1 MSRTTLTRAIPVLFV
16 ANVTS
21 AAAYFRDTLG
31 FSIDFLHG
39 QPPFYGSVSRDSA
52 CLHLKFVHESV
63 LNVAAPDRDAL
74 IMAFVEVANVGALFA
89 EYTDA
94 GVTFLQT
101 LTPQQW
107 GRDFIVQ
114 APDGNAICFS
124 GRGDEAVI

>member
-52 CLHLKFVHESV
+52 CLHLKFVHEPV